1 LVVVVVVYDE
11 IEKMVEI
18 FVDLLNEQNVVEY
31 VNVMDVDI
39 H

>member
-1 LVVVVVVYDE
+1 VVVVVVHDE
-11 IEKMVEI
+11 IVKMVEI

-31 VNVMDVDI
+31 MNVIDVDI